1 MAHKKGLDIIWE
13 RYIISRYNMISS
25 PKGHQVPLPE
35 VHLPHREH

>member
-1 MAHKKGLDIIWE
+1 MAHEKGLDIIWE

-35 VHLPHREH
+35 VRLPHREH